1 MIKQRNDN
9 LTKEEELQLGEK
21 IQAMKKIKAR
31 IKAGYDKVSQEE
43 QRIINEGDEALEILI
58 GNYYNL
64 ARDIA
69 HKHHKRTG
77 TNYDIE
83 DLLQDAIS
91 ALVEAAYDYDP
102 AKNCKLSTY
111 AFYGITKKVS
121 SIINFQRLV
130 RMPENKMGEY
140 VKISKA
146 QQIYSELS
154 QDEKEKYSN
163 ELDFVYQN
171 VDLAKEEIDLILSN
185 MQPTVSLNA
194 EIGEGETEMMNL
206 IKDEKAHL
214 EVVRI
219 EALGE
224 EVINVLK
231 SLNQYELD
239 LIAYEFGVF
248 EASMAYQDFL
258 ETYELNDK
266 KVKFETNK
274 VIRKMQK
281 LAAI

>member
-102 AKNCKLSTY
+102 AKIVN
-111 AFYGITKKVS
+111 
-121 SIINFQRLV
+121 
-130 RMPENKMGEY
+130 
-140 VKISKA
+140 
-146 QQIYSELS
+146 
-154 QDEKEKYSN
+154 
-163 ELDFVYQN
+163 
-171 VDLAKEEIDLILSN
+171 LALTPF
-185 MQPTVSLNA
+185 M
-194 EIGEGETEMMNL
+194 
-206 IKDEKAHL
+206 
-214 EVVRI
+214 
-219 EALGE
+219 
-224 EVINVLK
+224 VLPK
-231 SLNQYELD
+231 R
-239 LIAYEFGVF
+239 
-248 EASMAYQDFL
+248 FL
-258 ETYELNDK
+258 
-266 KVKFETNK
+266 
-274 VIRKMQK
+274 Q
-281 LAAI
+281 

>member
-1 MIKQRNDN
+1 
-9 LTKEEELQLGEK
+9 
-21 IQAMKKIKAR
+21 
-31 IKAGYDKVSQEE
+31 
-43 QRIINEGDEALEILI
+43 
-58 GNYYNL
+58 
-64 ARDIA
+64 
-69 HKHHKRTG
+69 
-77 TNYDIE
+77 
-83 DLLQDAIS
+83 
-91 ALVEAAYDYDP
+91 
-102 AKNCKLSTY
+102 
-111 AFYGITKKVS
+111 
-121 SIINFQRLV
+121 
-130 RMPENKMGEY
+130 MPENKMGEY

-239 LIAYEFGVF
+239 LIAYEFGVLKP
-248 EASMAYQDFL
+248 AWLTKTFL
-258 ETYELNDK
+258 
-266 KVKFETNK
+266 
-274 VIRKMQK
+274 K
-281 LAAI
+281 LMN